1 MIDNG
6 ISYRARLSAE
16 AYVNQLIN
24 EGRLS
29 ESKRQTEIDSIVEQK
44 LSIIGLN
51 AAKNRRF
58 VSSRS
63 LSFARA

>member
-24 EGRLS
+24 DGRLP
-29 ESKRQTEIDSIVEQK
+29 ESRKQAEVESIVEQK
-44 LSIIGLN
+44 LSIIGLGM
-51 AAKNRRF
+51 AKSRRF
-58 VSSRS
+58 APRS